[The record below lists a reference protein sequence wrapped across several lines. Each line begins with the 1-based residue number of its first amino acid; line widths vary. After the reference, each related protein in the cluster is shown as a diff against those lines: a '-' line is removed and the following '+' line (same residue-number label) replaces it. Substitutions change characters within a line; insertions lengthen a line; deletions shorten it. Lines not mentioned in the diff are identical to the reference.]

1 MYVKEQLLFIS
12 KPVYTGIYI
21 YMYLLNVE
29 SLLKSSKY
37 ALEWVQVYRV
47 YYKQVRTAIISKF
60 VIARTV
66 IFLSKTIYVVKMF

>member
-37 ALEWVQVYRV
+37 ALEWVQVGCTTNKYGR
-47 YYKQVRTAIISKF
+47 
-60 VIARTV
+60 
-66 IFLSKTIYVVKMF
+66 LSSVNLS